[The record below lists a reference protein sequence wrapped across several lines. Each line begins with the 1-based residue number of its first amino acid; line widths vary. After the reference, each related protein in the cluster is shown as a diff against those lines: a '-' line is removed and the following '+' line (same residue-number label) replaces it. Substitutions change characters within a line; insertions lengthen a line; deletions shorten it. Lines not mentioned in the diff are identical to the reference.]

1 MVKEEKI
8 SSHIL
13 KKLVT
18 LGKKKGYLTRDGLN
32 EALPPKVI
40 ASREIDDILIALEK
54 KGIAVR
60 DVEEKPAPLEKLPPG
75 DFVRSTQDSTTLTF
89 ENVACLSGGGAEL
102 EYLVKGD
109 NSVEYRENGMVLEVN
124 KLKPTK

>member
-8 SSHIL
+8 SSPIL

-18 LGKKKGYLTRDGLN
+18 LGKKKGYLTWDELN

-54 KGIAVR
+54 
-60 DVEEKPAPLEKLPPG
+60 LPPG
-75 DFVRSTQDSTTLTF
+75 DFVRLTQDSTTLTF